1 MDIMKILENIE
12 VTEEQ
17 EQALIKAVEAI
28 TEAKAKKVKKECK
41 DEVGKTKKDCDAKI
55 KDYKGKAK
63 KAFEL
68 YGEDCKKAFELYG
81 EDCKKAFDLFEK
93 DAKKA
98 FAIHESD
105 MKREYGENM
114 VTALQE
120 LYVECQEKVK
130 VDLLASPEFAVVEEL
145 RKKVA
150 GALSPETK
158 AAMEELETYKARAQK
173 AEDDKAELERE
184 KLIDSLCEDIPMAY
198 RTKVKDFVSKA
209 KDTDGIF
216 ENFNAIASVIIT
228 DAETKKENFV
238 AANEDVNSS
247 SDKKITT
254 RTKFAR
260 KNIEPSARSVKDNN
274 RTSLTPVFES
284 VSVPSVNQ
292 GEIKDKGRFNKGFS
306 EFESKL
312 LNKYVFPAKS
322 N

>member
-41 DEVGKTKKDCDAKI
+41 DEVDKIKKDCDAKI
-55 KDYKGKAK
+55 KDYKGKA
-63 KAFEL
+63 
-68 YGEDCKKAFELYG
+68 KKAFELYG

-120 LYVECQEKVK
+120 LYAECQEKVK
-130 VDLLASPEFAVVEEL
+130 ADLLASPEFAVVEEL

-158 AAMEELETYKARAQK
+158 AAMEELEIYKARAQK

-260 KNIEPSARSVKDNN
+260 KNVESSARSVKDNN

-306 EFESKL
+306 EFESRL

>member
-28 TEAKAKKVKKECK
+28 TEAKSKKVKKECK
-41 DEVGKTKKDCDAKI
+41 DEVDKVKKDCDAKI
-55 KDYKGKAK
+55 KNCKDKTK

-68 YGEDCKKAFELYG
+68 YSEDCKKAFELY
-81 EDCKKAFDLFEK
+81 EK
-93 DAKKA
+93 DATKA
-98 FAIHESD
+98 FALHEAD
-105 MKREYGENM
+105 MKREYSENM

-130 VDLLASPEFAVVEEL
+130 ADLLASPEFAVVEEL

-150 GALSPETK
+150 GTLSPETK
-158 AAMEELETYKARAQK
+158 AALEELETYKARAQK

-198 RTKVKDFVSKA
+198 RKKVKDFVSKA
-209 KDTDGIF
+209 KDTDSIF
-216 ENFNAIASVIIT
+216 ESFNAIASVIIT
-228 DAETKKENFV
+228 DAETQKTKDLE
-238 AANEDVNSS
+238 AANEDLNSLP
-247 SDKKITT
+247 SDKKTTT
-254 RTKFAR
+254 RAKFAR
-260 KNIEPSARSVKDNN
+260 KNVGESAQGVKDNN

-284 VSVPSVNQ
+284 EIIPSVNQ
-292 GEIKDKGRFNKGFS
+292 DEKDKGRFTKGFS

-312 LNKYVFPAKS
+312 LNKYVFPMKS
-322 N
+322 K